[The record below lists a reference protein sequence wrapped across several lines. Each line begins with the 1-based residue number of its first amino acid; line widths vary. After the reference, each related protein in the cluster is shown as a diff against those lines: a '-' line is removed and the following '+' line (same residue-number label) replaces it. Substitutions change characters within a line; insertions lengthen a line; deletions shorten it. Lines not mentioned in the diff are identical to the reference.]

1 MSYYTIAYY
10 LQALVPHAMPND
22 GALSLIQNIFRETP
36 SLLTSVVSLFGIWLV
51 FLALAGWVI
60 ERKEYVLEQ

>member
-1 MSYYTIAYY
+1 
-10 LQALVPHAMPND
+10 
-22 GALSLIQNIFRETP
+22 
-36 SLLTSVVSLFGIWLV
+36 VSLFGIWLV